1 LKQTIVDEEGQV
13 IDEGQLAPITHM
25 YLAALRNYGAYLVDN
40 AGGFTFYAEDVHTA
54 VLHLPD
60 DEINILIGEMSGTP
74 LPAGMTKWQ
83 IIMEKLGEDLELIP
97 LAAGLGDD
105 MPDPERAKI
114 EIANFEVVE
123 PATIP

>member
-83 IIMEKLGEDLELIP
+83 IIMEQLGEDLELIP